1 MASTG
6 LLDLLQAAR
15 QTLIENDVLSDAG
28 VFFGRAPREDD
39 LPYLIYTV
47 IPHPA
52 YKSFDPGRDHMR
64 VLTIQ
69 TRVCAAAQGGTEAP
83 EIAQPL
89 MDAAYECFTQDVAST
104 TPQARL
110 NAHLEPLG
118 WTAGVPLEEMEIAPY
133 ADYLGDLE
141 RWNFVNRYSF
151 RISRLA

>member
-1 MASTG
+1 MM
-6 LLDLLQAAR
+6 QAAR
-15 QTLIENDVLSDAG
+15 ETLVDNATLSAAG
-28 VFFGRAPREDD
+28 VFWGRAPREDEM
-39 LPYLIYTV
+39 PYLIYSI

-52 YKSFDPGRDHMR
+52 DKSFDPALDYMR
-64 VLTIQ
+64 RLTIQ
-69 TRVCAAAQGGTEAP
+69 TRACAAAAGALEAP

-89 MDAAYECFTQDVAST
+89 VEAAYQCFTQDIASM

-118 WTAGVPLEEMEIAPY
+118 WTAGVPLEELEIAPY

-151 RISRLA
+151 RITRLA